1 MGEQTEFIGKC
12 RTHFRR
18 CRMVVHVLILLLIGV
33 VLWLNQIGLPGFV
46 KRSLIQSMRQNGIE
60 LEFTRLRIDF
70 VHGLVAENVHL
81 GGETPD
87 TPTLSVQQVHLQ
99 IGYRA
104 LLLHR
109 QLQLNGLVLRQGRFT
124 LPVLYS
130 NDPPTVLVL
139 DRIQTELRFQ
149 TNGVWSLDNFQAN
162 FAGAHFILR
171 GQLANA
177 SAITNL
183 QFFKRKHVV
192 SARAQEQWK
201 KIADDLNQVHFDNMS
216 QVGLSVSGDASDIQS
231 LVAVWTVNA
240 PEAETPWGSARNVEI
255 VARSVASDKTGAAA
269 SDMPR
274 EMNWKVRV
282 AQLQCDLLKAD
293 FISCDGF
300 WRAPDLQITNLYA
313 RLGGG
318 DLHAAARL
326 NIDTRRLSFT
336 NSSCFDPA
344 AIASLLTPRTDARLN
359 QFVFEQPPAFF
370 ASGSLVLPD
379 WTNRAP
385 DWQHNIQPTVRLNG
399 EFNVTNASVSGFP
412 LTRAFARFAYSNEVW
427 KVPEAILAR
436 PEGELNI
443 AGTENDATKEYQWH
457 VNGALFPGIIQSFL
471 NEKAARQF
479 TNFAFAQPVY
489 LDTQIGGR
497 LYDYDSVSAAGHVAL
512 TNFSIRGESVDSVET
527 DFSYANRVGVFYHP
541 HLQAGLQTMSADGV
555 RLDWP
560 ADRIYF
566 TNGLGTADPQK
577 VVNAIG
583 PIPAQVL
590 RPYHFLGLP
599 TARVTGY
606 APLRD
611 GTNADLDFLI
621 IGTAPLGWYKLKTPA
636 ITGEIH
642 WVGETLTLTNVS
654 ASVYGGSGTAYAH
667 FDFPLHNGANFSFII
682 DLTNVNVHDVAT
694 DMTSPTNHF
703 EGRLSGHFV
712 DTSGSSLDWRSCNG
726 YGDADLR
733 DGQLWDVPLFGI
745 LSPFLN
751 AVSPGLGNLR
761 ATDANTQF
769 TMTSGVIAMKK
780 LEITTTKMQ
789 LDYDGTVDL
798 KGNLNA
804 HVTAQLF
811 RDVPGIGKVASFLI
825 SPVTKIL
832 EYKVSGTLQKP
843 VYKPVYVPQFLLDM
857 LHPIKTLK
865 DLLPQDTNNSNAPPS
880 Q

>member
-1 MGEQTEFIGKC
+1 
-12 RTHFRR
+12 
-18 CRMVVHVLILLLIGV
+18 MVVHVLILLLIGV

-46 KRSLIQSMRQNGIE
+46 KRPLIEAMRQNGIE
-60 LEFTRLRIDF
+60 LQFSRLRLDF
-70 VHGLVAENVHL
+70 IHGLVAQDVHL

-109 QLQLNGLVLRQGRFT
+109 QFQLNGLVLRQGKFV

-130 NDPPTVLVL
+130 NDPPTVLVIDHL
-139 DRIQTELRFQ
+139 QTELRFE
-149 TNGVWSLDNFQAN
+149 TNGVWALDNFSAN
-162 FAGAHFILR
+162 FAGAHFVLR

-183 QFFKRKHVV
+183 QFFHRKHVV

-201 KIADDLNQVHFDNMS
+201 KIADDISQIHFDNMS
-216 QVGLSVSGDASDIQS
+216 QVGLSVSGDASDVHS

-240 PEAETPWGSARNVEI
+240 PTASTPWGSARNVEI
-255 VARSVASDKTGAAA
+255 VARSVAADKTTNTAP
-269 SDMPR
+269 DVPR
-274 EMNWKVRV
+274 EINWKIRV
-282 AQLQCDLLKAD
+282 SQLQCDKLNAD

-300 WRAPDLQITNLYA
+300 WHSPNVEITNLYV
-313 RLGGG
+313 RLGRG
-318 DLHAAARL
+318 DLRAAARL
-326 NIDTRRLSFT
+326 NLDTRELSFT
-336 NSSCFDPA
+336 NYSCFDPN
-344 AIASLLTPRTDARLN
+344 AIATLLTSKTDARLG
-359 QFVFEQPPAFF
+359 QFTFGQPPALH
-370 ASGSLVLPD
+370 ARGSLVLPD

-385 DWQHNIQPTVRLNG
+385 DWQHEIQPTVQLAG
-399 EFNVTNASVSGFP
+399 QLDLTNAAINGFP
-412 LTRAFARFAYSNEVW
+412 TEQVYARFAYSNEVW
-427 KVPEAILAR
+427 NLPEAIICR
-436 PEGELNI
+436 PEGNLDL
-443 AGTENDATKEYQWH
+443 AGTENDATKQYQWH
-457 VNGALFPGIIQSFL
+457 IRGALSPNFLQPFL

-479 TNFAFAQPVY
+479 TNFVFNDPVY

-497 LYDYDSVSAAGHVAL
+497 LYDYDSIHASGHAAL
-512 TNFSIRGESVDSVET
+512 TNFSLRGESVDSVET
-527 DFSYANRVGVFYHP
+527 DFQYANRIGVFFHP
-541 HLQAGLQTMSADGV
+541 HLQAGLQTMGADGV

-566 TNGLGTADPQK
+566 TNGLGTADPQM

-621 IGTAPLGWYKLKTPA
+621 IGTAPLSWYKLKTPA
-636 ITGEIH
+636 ITGEVQ
-642 WVGETLTLTNVS
+642 WVGNSLMLTNI
-654 ASVYGGSGTAYAH
+654 AATVYGGSGTAWAH
-667 FDFPLHNGANFSFII
+667 FDFPLHSGAYFSFTIN
-682 DLTNVNVHDVAT
+682 LTNVNVHDVAT
-694 DMTSPTNHF
+694 DLTTPTNHY
-703 EGRLSGHFV
+703 EGRLSGHFI
-712 DTSGSSLDWRSCNG
+712 DTSGFSQDWRTCNG

-733 DGQLWDVPLFGI
+733 DGQIWDVPVFGI

-751 AVSPGLGNLR
+751 AVSPGMGNLR
-761 ATDANTQF
+761 ATEANTQF
-769 TMTSGVIAMKK
+769 IMNNGVVAMNK
-780 LEITTTKMQ
+780 LEIKTSKMN

-811 RDVPGIGKVASFLI
+811 RDVPGIGAVAAFLT

-832 EYKVSGTLQKP
+832 EYRVSGTLQKP
-843 VYKPVYVPQFLLDM
+843 VYKPVYIPKFLMDM
-857 LHPIKTLK
+857 LHPFKTLK
-865 DLLPQDTNNSNAPPS
+865 DLLPQQNNSNDSSAPPS
-880 Q
+880 SP